1 MGLGLSGA
9 YGAAEG
15 QLALKRLQAEDL
27 QRQEIAKR
35 DMQQKFENELALR
48 RIVEA
53 ELTGQTGREVSK
65 GGLGLSRD
73 RFTEI
78 EKPASARAA
87 DKHAPEMRVLNQ
99 TADMGDLKLRT
110 ISGLSGLQQQQMF
123 SGLDFEDI
131 ASPEAQI
138 ERGRTR
144 GQAAGAGALAGFEG
158 GGRQVLQ
165 GTEDVRG
172 AWDLRRGAQAN
183 AGALQ
188 RAMVDQVRTQNDP
201 NMQALAA
208 QAAENPELLDGM
220 SPTDRTKVMALIA
233 GNGQLTTTAQA
244 AARKQAAD
252 ALAAIEDLR
261 KTPGQAGAVGMPN
274 SLAGIPRLLGYDAA
288 PGSQERGY
296 AAKLAELRAKLTMPR
311 MGMIKGVLSD
321 ADMKMLRESASA
333 LDANTGEDF
342 FNRELNNVEAV
353 LRRAVAGQQAGS
365 QPAAAGGVVE
375 WVIDPKTGTLVRKGG

>member
-131 ASPEAQI
+131 ASSEAQI

-188 RAMVDQVRTQNDP
+188 RAMVGQVAAQSNP
-201 NMQALAA
+201 GMQALAA
-208 QAAENPELLDGM
+208 QAAENPELLDKM
-220 SPTDRTKVMALIA
+220 TPSDRTQIMAMIA
-233 GNGQLTTTAQA
+233 GNGQLKSTAQVTA
-244 AARKQAAD
+244 QKQVAE
-252 ALAAIEDLR
+252 ALAALEDLR
-261 KTPGQAGAVGMPN
+261 KTPGQAGAVGMPD
-274 SLAGIPRLLGYDAA
+274 SLASLPRLLGYEAA
-288 PGSQERGY
+288 PGSEERGY
-296 AAKLAELRAKLTMPR
+296 AAKLAELRAKLTLPR
-311 MGMIKGVLSD
+311 MEMMKGVLSD
-321 ADMKMLRESASA
+321 ADMKVLRESAGA
-333 LDANTGEDF
+333 LDPATGEAF
-342 FNRELNNVEAV
+342 FNKELDKVERV
-353 LRRAVAGQQAGS
+353 LRSRAGAAPV

-375 WVIDPKTGTLVRKGG
+375 WVIDPKTGKLVKKGG

>member
-35 DMQQKFENELALR
+35 DLQQKFENELALR

-53 ELTGQTGREVSK
+53 ELTGATGREVSK

-158 GGRQVLQ
+158 GGRNVLQ
-165 GTEDVRG
+165 GTEDIRLG
-172 AWDLRRGAQAN
+172 SDLRRIGVQQSGAMQQIAARN
-183 AGALQ
+183 AGELQQIAASAGAKGGRSATSGDANRIAEFDTSLDDVDVLAETLGADGSTGTVAKLQAILPNAVTEATGIGIGAKQRQAVIDRVKQVIGKALEGGVLRKEDEYKYTKILPTIADAPDVAKSKMDGLRSAIELRRQ
-188 RAMVDQVRTQNDP
+188 RTLE
-201 NMQALAA
+201 ALADA
-208 QAAENPELLDGM
+208 GYDTSDFEARRGTATK
-220 SPTDRTKVMALIA
+220 SAPTLAPGEKL
-233 GNGQLTTTAQA
+233 
-244 AARKQAAD
+244 AAD
-252 ALAAIEDLR
+252 G
-261 KTPGQAGAVGMPN
+261 KTVLVKNAKGQWV
-274 SLAGIPRLLGYDAA
+274 PR
-288 PGSQERGY
+288 
-296 AAKLAELRAKLTMPR
+296 
-311 MGMIKGVLSD
+311 
-321 ADMKMLRESASA
+321 
-333 LDANTGEDF
+333 
-342 FNRELNNVEAV
+342 
-353 LRRAVAGQQAGS
+353 
-365 QPAAAGGVVE
+365 
-375 WVIDPKTGTLVRKGG
+375 

>member
-188 RAMVDQVRTQNDP
+188 RAMVGQVAAQSNP
-201 NMQALAA
+201 GMQALAA
-208 QAAENPELLDGM
+208 QAAENPELLDKM
-220 SPTDRTKVMALIA
+220 TPSDRTQIMAMIA
-233 GNGQLTTTAQA
+233 GNGQLKSTAQVTA
-244 AARKQAAD
+244 QKQVAE
-252 ALAAIEDLR
+252 ALAALEDLR
-261 KTPGQAGAVGMPN
+261 KTPGQAGAVGMPD
-274 SLAGIPRLLGYDAA
+274 SLASLPRLLGYEAA
-288 PGSQERGY
+288 PGSEERGY
-296 AAKLAELRAKLTMPR
+296 AAKLAELRAKLTLPR
-311 MGMIKGVLSD
+311 MEMMKGVLSD
-321 ADMKMLRESASA
+321 ADMKVLRESAGA
-333 LDANTGEDF
+333 LDPATGEAF
-342 FNRELNNVEAV
+342 FNKELDKVERV
-353 LRRAVAGQQAGS
+353 LRSRAG
-365 QPAAAGGVVE
+365 AAPGGVVE
-375 WVIDPKTGTLVRKGG
+375 WVIDPKTGKLVKKGG

>member
-131 ASPEAQI
+131 ASSEAQI

-188 RAMVDQVRTQNDP
+188 RAMVGQVAAQSNP
-201 NMQALAA
+201 GMQALAA
-208 QAAENPELLDGM
+208 QAAENPELLDKM
-220 SPTDRTKVMALIA
+220 TPSDRTQIMAMIA
-233 GNGQLTTTAQA
+233 GNGQLKSTAQVTA
-244 AARKQAAD
+244 QKQVAE
-252 ALAAIEDLR
+252 ALAALEDLR
-261 KTPGQAGAVGMPN
+261 KTPGQAGAVGMPD
-274 SLAGIPRLLGYDAA
+274 SLASLPRLLGYEAA
-288 PGSQERGY
+288 PGSEERGY
-296 AAKLAELRAKLTMPR
+296 AAKLAELRAKLTLPR
-311 MGMIKGVLSD
+311 MEMMKGVLSD
-321 ADMKMLRESASA
+321 ADMKVLRESAGA
-333 LDANTGEDF
+333 LDPATGEAF
-342 FNRELNNVEAV
+342 FNKELDKVERV
-353 LRRAVAGQQAGS
+353 LRSRAGAAPG

-375 WVIDPKTGTLVRKGG
+375 WVIDPKTGKLVKKGG

>member
-188 RAMVDQVRTQNDP
+188 RAMVGQVAAQSNP
-201 NMQALAA
+201 GMQALAA
-208 QAAENPELLDGM
+208 QAAENPELLDKM
-220 SPTDRTKVMALIA
+220 TPSDRTQIMAMIA
-233 GNGQLTTTAQA
+233 GNGQLKSTAQVTA
-244 AARKQAAD
+244 QKQVAE
-252 ALAAIEDLR
+252 ALAALEDLR
-261 KTPGQAGAVGMPN
+261 KTPGQAGAVGMPD
-274 SLAGIPRLLGYDAA
+274 SLASLPRLLGYEAA
-288 PGSQERGY
+288 PGSEERGY
-296 AAKLAELRAKLTMPR
+296 AAKLAELRAKLTLPR
-311 MGMIKGVLSD
+311 MEMMKGVLSD
-321 ADMKMLRESASA
+321 ADMKVLRESAGA
-333 LDANTGEDF
+333 LDPATGEAF
-342 FNRELNNVEAV
+342 FNKELDKVERV
-353 LRRAVAGQQAGS
+353 LRSRAGAAPV

-375 WVIDPKTGTLVRKGG
+375 WVIDPKTGKLVKKGG

>member
-9 YGAAEG
+9 YGADEG
-15 QLALKRLQAEDL
+15 QKALKRLQAEDL

-35 DMQQKFENELALR
+35 DLQQQFENELALR

-53 ELTGQTGREVSK
+53 ELTGATGREVSK

-87 DKHAPEMRVLNQ
+87 DKHAPEMSILNDS
-99 TADMGDLKLRT
+99 AALSGMKVGT
-110 ISGLSGLQQQQMF
+110 ISGLSRTGKDQYF
-123 SGLDFEDI
+123 SGLPFEDV
-131 ASPEAQI
+131 ASQEAQI

-165 GTEDVRG
+165 GTEDVKG

-188 RAMVDQVRTQNDP
+188 RAMVGQVAAQSNP
-201 NMQALAA
+201 GMQALAA
-208 QAAENPELLDGM
+208 QAAENPELLDKM
-220 SPTDRTKVMALIA
+220 TPSDRTQIMAMIA
-233 GNGQLTTTAQA
+233 GNGQLKSTAQVTA
-244 AARKQAAD
+244 QKQVAE
-252 ALAAIEDLR
+252 ALAALEDLR
-261 KTPGQAGAVGMPN
+261 KTPGQAGAVGMPD
-274 SLAGIPRLLGYDAA
+274 SLASLPRLLGYEAA
-288 PGSQERGY
+288 PGSEERGY
-296 AAKLAELRAKLTMPR
+296 AAKLAELRAKLTLPR
-311 MGMIKGVLSD
+311 MEMMKGVLSD
-321 ADMKMLRESASA
+321 ADMKVLRESAGA
-333 LDANTGEDF
+333 LDPATGEAF
-342 FNRELNNVEAV
+342 FNKELDKVERV
-353 LRRAVAGQQAGS
+353 LRSRAGAAPG

-375 WVIDPKTGTLVRKGG
+375 WVIDPKTGKLVKKGG